1 MGLTDAERFV
11 FDLRGFI
18 VLRQVLDADVVHEMC
33 ELLDAR
39 GLATATEEE
48 RGKIEAIF
56 DWGQP
61 FLDLIDHPRTLPFV
75 TELVDEAPRL
85 DNAYAVY
92 MIPGDHGLPLHA
104 GVADGKTTRVPTTTT
119 WYGVEGGRIS
129 SGLTKVC
136 WALSDVPPGSGGFCV
151 VPGSHKA
158 SFPPPSH
165 DTRAEVEAGH
175 AVEVTVSA
183 GDAIVFT
190 EALVHGSLDWT
201 GPGPRRV
208 LVYKYTPGYV
218 RYFGQEWLDGTL
230 DKLTDRQRALVAPP
244 YVRDERHEKRQPIR

>member
-1 MGLTDAERFV
+1 
-11 FDLRGFI
+11 
-18 VLRQVLDADVVHEMC
+18 MC
-33 ELLDAR
+33 DLLDAR
-39 GLATATEEE
+39 GLAAATEEE
-48 RGKIEAIF
+48 RGKVEAIF

-75 TELVDEAPRL
+75 TEFVDDSPRL
-85 DNAYAVY
+85 DNAYAIY
-92 MIPGDHGLPLHA
+92 MIPGDRGLSLHG
-104 GVADGKTTRVPTTTT
+104 GVADGKTVRVPTSTT

-136 WALSDVPPGSGGFCV
+136 WALTDVPPGSGGFCCI
-151 VPGSHKA
+151 PGSHKS
-158 SFPPPSH
+158 SFPPPSS
-165 DTRAEVEAGH
+165 DCRAEVDAGR

-201 GPGPRRV
+201 GSEPRRV

-218 RYFGQEWLDGTL
+218 RYFGREWLEGAL
-230 DKLTDRQRALVAPP
+230 GKLTDKQRALVEPP
-244 YVRDERHEKRQPIR
+244 YVRDTNHEKRQLIR